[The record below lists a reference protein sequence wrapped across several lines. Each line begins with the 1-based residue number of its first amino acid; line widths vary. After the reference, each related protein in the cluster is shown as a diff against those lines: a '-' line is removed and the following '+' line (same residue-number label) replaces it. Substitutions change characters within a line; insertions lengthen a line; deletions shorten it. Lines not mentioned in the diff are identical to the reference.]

1 MRMEINPKKIKIIA
15 RIIIKLFE
23 RKRGLLQEIILLKS
37 AFSIIGENYLN
48 QPYSGTYVP
57 LDFYEKEV
65 KITSIMMETRAD
77 TFLTD
82 ELKIHAGFETV
93 SKALAN
99 LVDSIRLH

>member
-1 MRMEINPKKIKIIA
+1 M
-15 RIIIKLFE
+15 
-23 RKRGLLQEIILLKS
+23 
-37 AFSIIGENYLN
+37 
-48 QPYSGTYVP
+48 P

-99 LVDSIRLH
+99 LVDSIQLH